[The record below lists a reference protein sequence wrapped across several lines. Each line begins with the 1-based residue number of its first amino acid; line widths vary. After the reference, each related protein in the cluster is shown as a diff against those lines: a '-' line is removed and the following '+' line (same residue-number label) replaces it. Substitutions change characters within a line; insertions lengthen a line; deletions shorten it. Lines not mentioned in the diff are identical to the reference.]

1 MLVMTSQRK
10 SMDKFTVFE
19 AIENKYDSLS
29 KTHKRIANYL
39 REHFDKAVFM
49 TAKSLARELDTS
61 ESTVVRFATSLG
73 YQGYPDFHQHLRN
86 NITSV
91 MTTEQRLTTKSRPDS
106 LEEAIKQSFSRDI
119 SDIRKT
125 AENIDMNAL
134 KEVAEHIINA
144 KRVFILAKRSS
155 RVLAEYLNV
164 YLNYF
169 HEDVKNFHL
178 QMGDYFDQFINL
190 TKDDVVLVFSFPR
203 YSNLTLEIVDFL
215 KTKGVKVCAFTDAH
229 DSPIVK
235 KADISLFAPYSI
247 DSFIDSYVAPMAVI
261 NALIST
267 ISHEH
272 LDIAEEKIKELE
284 KIWKTYNVY
293 Y

>member
-1 MLVMTSQRK
+1 MAKL
-10 SMDKFTVFE
+10 TVFE
-19 AIENKYDSLS
+19 AIDQHYPKLS
-29 KTHKRIANYL
+29 KTHKRIAQYF

-49 TAKSLARELDTS
+49 TARNLANELDTS
-61 ESTVVRFATSLG
+61 ESTVVRFATTLG
-73 YQGYPDFHQHLRN
+73 YDGYPDFHQHLRN
-86 NITSV
+86 NITSI
-91 MTTEQRLTTKSRPDS
+91 MTTQQRLDTKTRPTS
-106 LEEAIKQSFSRDI
+106 LDQAIKDSFTRDI

-125 AENIDMNAL
+125 LENADFSDL
-134 KEVAEHIINA
+134 KAVAETIMDA

-190 TKDDVVLVFSFPR
+190 TENDVVIVMSFPR
-203 YSNLTLEIVDFL
+203 YSNLTIEIVDLL
-215 KTKGVKVCAFTDAH
+215 KTRGVKVCALTDAY
-229 DSPIVK
+229 DSPIVS
-235 KADISLFAPYSI
+235 KADISIYAPYSI
-247 DSFIDSYVAPMAVI
+247 DSFIDSYVAPMALI
-261 NALIST
+261 NALITT

-272 LDIAEEKIKELE
+272 LEIAKEKIEELE
-284 KIWKTYNVY
+284 DIWKAFNVY